1 MIIFGVDTSSLFNFD
16 KEKTGILFLGKGVT
30 EGLDDTTL
38 NNDAEFSLSLHFN
51 GSNRNLFV
59 NGVKIYHFK
68 ATDSDLSAYPLSLGD
83 ISKGFSVSNMKETGQ
98 NGYVYDFSVD

>member
-1 MIIFGVDTSSLFNFD
+1 MMLNF
-16 KEKTGILFLGKGVT
+16 T
-30 EGLDDTTL
+30 EH
-38 NNDAEFSLSLHFN
+38 EPKSSLSLHFN